1 MSKYYTSAI
10 IKRKILVF
18 VPHKEIIMNYQQ
30 IKQELTK
37 ENELFSLENQNIKFS
52 QPSSFTLKMRKTNNL
67 IDDIVIDVEPY
78 KSEIEKKE
86 YYGFSIYFANMV
98 SGDVIRNSIY
108 KTNVLF
114 DTDLTEEEYKEILE
128 NKDKLIGVNCKDINY
143 GYMLNM
149 KSKNFILT
157 KLDKK
162 DNLKLRVNNINN
174 LIRNFYTNKEDSKD
188 LTVEQYVQN
197 CTLSNLLLKYVS
209 KQVPAITLSSAFRSV
224 KFFKE
229 SEDRATI
236 SKGNELLTQL
246 EQDFDLIKNYNSLS
260 ASAARKWAQ
269 VQGVVQEKKQ
279 AQALQLMPQMDY
291 DKTIVSNAFKLD

>member
-1 MSKYYTSAI
+1 
-10 IKRKILVF
+10 
-18 VPHKEIIMNYQQ
+18 MNYQQ

-37 ENELFSLENQNIKFS
+37 ENELFSLEDQNIKFS

>member
-1 MSKYYTSAI
+1 M
-10 IKRKILVF
+10 
-18 VPHKEIIMNYQQ
+18 PHKEIIMNYQQ

-52 QPSSFTLKMRKTNNL
+52 QPSSFTLKMRKANNL

-149 KSKNFILT
+149 KSKSFILT

-174 LIRNFYTNKEDSKD
+174 LIRNFYTNKEDLKD
-188 LTVEQYVQN
+188 LTVEQYVHN

>member
-1 MSKYYTSAI
+1 
-10 IKRKILVF
+10 
-18 VPHKEIIMNYQQ
+18 MNYQQ

-78 KSEIEKKE
+78 KNEIEKKE
-86 YYGFSIYFANMV
+86 YYGFTIYFANMV

-279 AQALQLMPQMDY
+279 AQTLQSMPQMDY

>member
-1 MSKYYTSAI
+1 
-10 IKRKILVF
+10 
-18 VPHKEIIMNYQQ
+18 MNYQQ
-30 IKQELTK
+30 IKKELTK

-52 QPSSFTLKMRKTNNL
+52 QPSSFTLKMRKANNL

-78 KSEIEKKE
+78 KNEKEKKE
-86 YYGFSIYFANMV
+86 YYGFTIYFANMV

-114 DTDLTEEEYKEILE
+114 DTILTEEEFQEILE

-162 DNLKLRVNNINN
+162 DDLKLRINNINN
-174 LIRNFYTNKEDSKD
+174 LIRNFYINKEDSKD

-229 SEDRATI
+229 SKDRATI
-236 SKGNELLTQL
+236 SKGNELSKQL
-246 EQDFDLIKNYNSLS
+246 ENDFDLIKNYNSLS

-269 VQGVVQEKKQ
+269 VQGVVQEQKQ
-279 AQALQLMPQMDY
+279 AQALQSMPQMDY
-291 DKTIVSNAFKLD
+291 DKTIVNNTFQLD

>member
-10 IKRKILVF
+10 IKHKILVF

-78 KSEIEKKE
+78 KNEIEKKE
-86 YYGFSIYFANMV
+86 YYGFTIYFANMV

-279 AQALQLMPQMDY
+279 AQTLQSMPQMDY